1 MIRHPIQVVTVRGY
15 LRAGIVGRVH
25 LRAGA
30 VDAGRE
36 RRRHVVGEVQALQ
49 REVDVLFDLVGERAF
64 EREALEVDE
73 QHGRQS
79 RKRERLG
86 RFAQRFAP
94 RAVPGSSACEDYFFW
109 GRADLNRSPWWKESG
124 MKRLTMHLPFP

>member
-1 MIRHPIQVVTVRGY
+1 VSFLSGKQGDGKRRTVPTAQAADVVRHPIQVVTVRGY
-15 LRAGIVGRVH
+15 LRTGILGRVR

-79 RKRERLG
+79 RKREHLG
-86 RFAQRFAP
+86 RFA
-94 RAVPGSSACEDYFFW
+94 
-109 GRADLNRSPWWKESG
+109 
-124 MKRLTMHLPFP
+124 